1 MQISYKLEAYEGPL
15 DLLLQLIQKNKLNIY
30 DIPIVEL
37 LQQYMETIREWQ
49 QADLDIATEF
59 LEMAARL
66 VQIKAAMLLPQH
78 EEEADEMRR
87 QLTGE
92 LMEYQLCQEAARK
105 LAPRH
110 VGFDLFLREPE
121 QIDPD
126 MTYRRTHP
134 VGVLWDAYL
143 SAAGRGERK
152 LPPPRKAFSGIVER
166 RITPVSSKIVYVLRR
181 LYRRAKV
188 SYRSLFENAHSKSDM
203 VATFLA
209 VLELIKVSRI
219 HVDGQQGNE
228 TVTMLTDKRRANRK
242 EAPTDG
248 TQTVSSGD

>member
-1 MQISYKLEAYEGPL
+1 MEISYKLEAYEGPL

-37 LQQYMETIREWQ
+37 LQQYMDTIRQWQ

-78 EEEADEMRR
+78 EEEAAEMRR
-87 QLTGE
+87 QLSGE
-92 LMEYQLCQEAARK
+92 LMEYQLCQEMAKK
-105 LAPRH
+105 LAPKH
-110 VGFDLFLREPE
+110 IGFDLFVREPA
-121 QIDPD
+121 QVDPD
-126 MTYRRTHP
+126 LTYRRNHP
-134 VGVLWDAYL
+134 PVVLWEAYL
-143 SAAGRGERK
+143 SAAGRGARK

-166 RITPVSSKIVYVLRR
+166 HITPVSTKIVFVLRR

-188 SYRSLFENAHSKSDM
+188 SYQSLFETAHNKSDM

-209 VLELIKVSRI
+209 VLELIKASRI
-219 HVDGQQGNE
+219 RVDGEQGKE
-228 TVTMLTDKRRANRK
+228 TVTMLTGNRRKDKEVQND
-242 EAPTDG
+242 DG
-248 TQTVSSGD
+248 IQTVQSGD

>member
-37 LQQYMETIREWQ
+37 LQQYMETIQAWQ

-92 LMEYQLCQEAARK
+92 LMEYQLCQEAARR

-110 VGFDLFLREPE
+110 IGFDLFLRKPE
-121 QIDPD
+121 EVDPD

-152 LPPPRKAFSGIVER
+152 LPPPRRAFSGIVER
-166 RITPVSSKIVYVLRR
+166 KVTPVSSKIVHVLRR

-188 SYRSLFENAHSKSDM
+188 TYLSLFEGSRTKSDM

-209 VLELIKVSRI
+209 VLELIKVSRVR
-219 HVDGQQGNE
+219 VDGDLGKE
-228 TVTMLTDKRRANRK
+228 TVTMLTDKRRKK
-242 EAPTDG
+242 EATDDG
-248 TQTVSSGD
+248 SQTGSSGD